1 MMCTAPTQEPLARF
15 QRGEAELHDEADAV
29 RYMGSAW
36 RTSAAAAAA
45 TAASAGMPG
54 RVPDIVYMLLP
65 VGVAA
70 DLSR

>member
-1 MMCTAPTQEPLARF
+1 
-15 QRGEAELHDEADAV
+15 
-29 RYMGSAW
+29 MGSAW
-36 RTSAAAAAA
+36 RTSAAAAAAA